1 MSLKGITFKIH
12 QYQPQVTLLEIRSK
26 NISIKNLAYIM
37 KKTTGDNN
45 SLKINNSKSES
56 LKAERKQK
64 PPSTKQK

>member
-26 NISIKNLAYIM
+26 NISIKNLAFIM
-37 KKTTGDNN
+37 KKPQGTITV
-45 SLKINNSKSES
+45 LKINNSKSES

>member
-26 NISIKNLAYIM
+26 NISIKNLAFIM

-45 SLKINNSKSES
+45 SFKNK
-56 LKAERKQK
+56 
-64 PPSTKQK
+64 

>member
-26 NISIKNLAYIM
+26 NISIKNLGYIM
-37 KKTTGDNN
+37 KKTSGDNN
-45 SLKINNSKSES
+45 TLKINNSKSES

-64 PPSTKQK
+64 SPSTKQK